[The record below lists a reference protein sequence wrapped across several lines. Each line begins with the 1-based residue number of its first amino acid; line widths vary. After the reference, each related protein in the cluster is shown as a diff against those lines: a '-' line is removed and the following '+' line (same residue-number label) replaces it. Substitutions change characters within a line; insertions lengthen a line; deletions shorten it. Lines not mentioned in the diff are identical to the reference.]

1 MKKYYEILE
10 VNEKASQEIIEKAYK
25 TLVKKYHPDLYST
38 VQKKEAELKLKDIN
52 EAYNILSD
60 SFLRHQY
67 DLELEKEKLN
77 RANDNYNY
85 YNNGTTYND
94 NIRNANNANTN
105 TNSVNNGYNNV
116 GDNKNGKKN
125 IINQFFNKNK
135 NMNYQNNIQNQE
147 NNVNAGRKK
156 NNVGT
161 IFGIIELMKDL
172 KNNRPP
178 KREKRKLNE
187 TDFLAIGLTIVA
199 LIIIGVILWFIPFTN
214 GWMRQLLFENPI
226 FNFIGG
232 LFT

>member
-67 DLELEKEKLN
+67 DLELEKERLN
-77 RANDNYNY
+77 RANNNY
-85 YNNGTTYND
+85 YNNGTTYN
-94 NIRNANNANTN
+94 NTRNANNTN
-105 TNSVNNGYNNV
+105 ANSVNNIYNNDRKTKNNNENIV
-116 GDNKNGKKN
+116 NKFFNRNKNVN
-125 IINQFFNKNK
+125 SQYNV
-135 NMNYQNNIQNQE
+135 QNQE
-147 NNVNAGRKK
+147 NNLNSGRKK

-161 IFGIIELMKDL
+161 IFGIVELMSDL
-172 KNNRPP
+172 KKNRPP

-199 LIIIGVILWFIPFTN
+199 LLIIGVILWFVPFTN